1 MPLWFLVMSFAL
13 FGLLFG
19 SFANVVVWR
28 LPAARSI
35 VSPGSHCPSC
45 GKAIAWFD
53 NIPVVSWLLLRARC
67 RACGEPIS
75 VRYPLVE
82 IASGVLFALAA
93 VRFGATWQALLAAV
107 VFWLLLVLS
116 AIDIDHYRLPNVLVA
131 ILAGI
136 GVIGVAIAQVA
147 RIPLAPLTLTGPAS
161 VMQPA
166 LAALI
171 GLLLGGGLPAT
182 IAFLYGAV
190 RRRQGLGMGDIKLLA
205 ALGIVL
211 GPYVVMT
218 LVIGSIIGLV
228 VGLTASRSV
237 ALSERRIPFGP
248 SLAAGAVIT
257 ALAGPEILQWYLRLA
272 GLS

>member
-1 MPLWFLVMSFAL
+1 MPVWFLVMSFAL

-28 LPAARSI
+28 LPAGHSI
-35 VSPGSHCPSC
+35 VRPGSHCPAC
-45 GKAIAWFD
+45 GHAIAWFD
-53 NIPVVSWLLLRARC
+53 NMPVLSWLVLRARC
-67 RACGEPIS
+67 RACGERIS

-82 IASGVLFALAA
+82 IFSGALFVFAAL
-93 VRFGATWQALLAAV
+93 RFGATAQALLAAV

-136 GVIGVAIAQVA
+136 GVIGVGIAQVA
-147 RIPLAPLTLTGPAS
+147 RVPLAPLTLTGATS
-161 VMQPA
+161 DMQPA

-182 IAFLYGAV
+182 IAFLYGIV
-190 RRRQGLGMGDIKLLA
+190 RGRQGLGMGDIKLLA

-218 LVIGSIIGLV
+218 LVIGSFIGLV

-248 SLAAGAVIT
+248 SLAAGGVIT